1 MTKSARAKSRAGKV
15 AMAFGRLLAELRK
28 KKGLSQDKFAAQAG
42 FHKNSI
48 GMFERGEISPK
59 LEAVFD
65 LADALAIPP
74 SRLLALLERELN
86 SN

>member
-1 MTKSARAKSRAGKV
+1 MARSSRATNRNSRI
-15 AMAFGRLLAELRK
+15 ATAFGKLLAELRK
-28 KKGLSQDKFAAQAG
+28 KRGLSQDRFAAGAG

-65 LADALAIPP
+65 LADALEMPA
-74 SRLLALLERELN
+74 SKLLAILEKKLR
-86 SN
+86 S